1 MKILFVFNNIYFFR
15 YLDGV
20 VRSLRAKG
28 HDVVV
33 AANFTRLSEGYTDR
47 ALQNCIKESGCQTEP
62 IILPRGYS
70 MIGAVLRDIIGYAN
84 YFRPGHPS
92 PTWAARWKRFL
103 PPIAQSFIN
112 FPLTKRLV
120 RSHIMRNILRT
131 IERRLVPDSRVV
143 RRLKSDPP
151 DVLVACPFI
160 WTLSADVDYV
170 KAAARMNIP
179 TVVAVGS
186 WDHLAGKGIFPLIP
200 DVTLVWN
207 EEMALEGIGIQDI
220 PADRIVVTGA
230 PSFDFWF
237 EAEPTVERT
246 SFVEQVGLNDD
257 KPYIIYLCSSKPIA
271 GENEPRVV
279 KELSEVLKR
288 NNGTKAIQILVRP
301 YPSRAYLW
309 RGFDI
314 PNVSVWPREGEW
326 PDTDQARQNLFN
338 SIYHSMAVV
347 GINTTAMLEASVIS
361 KPCLAIMT
369 QEFRGS
375 QVERAHFQQILR
387 GGFLETAGSFIE
399 VQRLLDGLLDGI
411 DKKETIRKE
420 FVRSFLRP
428 RGFQN
433 CVAELA
439 ASAVEMTAKHK
450 SAIEIS
456 KYIGDKY
463 SVISNSNQV
472 STG

>member
-1 MKILFVFNNIYFFR
+1 MKILFVINNVYFFR

-20 VRSLRAKG
+20 VRSLRTKG

-47 ALQNCIKESGCQTEP
+47 ALQNCVKESGCQTEP
-62 IILPRGYS
+62 IILPQGNS
-70 MIGAVLRDIIGYAN
+70 MLGAVLRDIIGYAN

-103 PPIAQSFIN
+103 PPIAQSIIK
-112 FPLTKRLV
+112 FPLTNRLL
-120 RSHIMRNILRT
+120 RSHVLRNLLRNI
-131 IERRLVPDSRVV
+131 ERKLVPDSRVV
-143 RRLKSDPP
+143 RKLENDPP

-160 WTLSADVDYV
+160 WTLSADADYV

-186 WDHLAGKGIFPLIP
+186 WDHLAGKGLFPLIP

-220 PADRIVVTGA
+220 PADKIVVTGA
-230 PSFDFWF
+230 PPFDFWF
-237 EAEPTVERT
+237 EAEPTIERT
-246 SFVEQVGLNDD
+246 SFVEQVGLNDE

-271 GENEPRVV
+271 GEDEPRVV
-279 KELSEVLKR
+279 KEIAEVLNR
-288 NNGTKAIQILVRP
+288 NNGTKGVQILVRP

-309 RGFDI
+309 RGFDF
-314 PNVSVWPREGEW
+314 PNVCVWPREGEW

-347 GINTTAMLEASVIS
+347 GINTTAMLEASVLG
-361 KPCLAIMT
+361 KPCIAIMT

-387 GGFLETAGSFIE
+387 GGFLETAGSIIE
-399 VQRLLDGLLDGI
+399 VQRILDDLLNGI
-411 DKKETIRKE
+411 DKKAVIRKE
-420 FVRSFLRP
+420 FVKNFLRP
-428 RGFQN
+428 RGLQHG
-433 CVAELA
+433 VAELA
-439 ASAVEMTAKHK
+439 ANAVEMTAKHM
-450 SAIEIS
+450 SSIDINNLINDE
-456 KYIGDKY
+456 YG
-463 SVISNSNQV
+463 VISISDQI
-472 STG
+472 STE